1 MNSLDKY
8 NHSCPVPGSL
18 KDISERTGKSI
29 AEVLQEIEALVIVDT
44 SGSMCSC
51 DAGPNGD
58 RERFEVAYEKLVE
71 LQSKYQGMIAI
82 ISFSDNAE
90 LCEDGH
96 LKRFGGST
104 DMAAALEMALPLD
117 GTCKIILISDGEP
130 NSEDMTIQAAEY
142 FENPIDT
149 IYIGYPGEYG
159 EKFLELLATK
169 TKGKYQNN
177 PQMADITLTENI
189 ARLLPAPKQMSIQL

>member
-1 MNSLDKY
+1 
-8 NHSCPVPGSL
+8 
-18 KDISERTGKSI
+18 
-29 AEVLQEIEALVIVDT
+29 
-44 SGSMCSC
+44 
-51 DAGPNGD
+51 
-58 RERFEVAYEKLVE
+58 
-71 LQSKYQGMIAI
+71 
-82 ISFSDNAE
+82 
-90 LCEDGH
+90 
-96 LKRFGGST
+96 
-104 DMAAALEMALPLD
+104 
-117 GTCKIILISDGEP
+117 
-130 NSEDMTIQAAEY
+130 MTIQAAEY